1 MISIITPCYNSVN
14 FIAQTIDSVL
24 AQTFT
29 DWEMIVVDDNSKDN
43 SPEIIQEYCRK
54 DERIKYIRT
63 KRPSGSPT
71 LPRNIGLKHARG
83 RYIAFLDSDDL
94 WLPTKL
100 EEQLRLFQEEKVAIV
115 YSNYEKI
122 SEEGKRDSR
131 YIIAPKQVDY
141 KTLLKGNVMG
151 CLTVM
156 YDSEKVGKRFFNSIG
171 HEDYAVWLSILK
183 EGFIAKNT
191 NSVTALYRVRR
202 QSVSSNKWD
211 VLAWQWNIYVKE
223 EKTGVPL
230 AMFYF
235 VNYAVRAFL
244 KRIK

>member
-14 FIAQTIDSVL
+14 FISQAIDSVI
-24 AQTFT
+24 AQTYT
-29 DWEMIVVDDNSKDN
+29 DWEMIVVDDNSRDN
-43 SPEIIQEYCRK
+43 SPDIIQEYCRK
-54 DERIKYIRT
+54 DARIRYIRT
-63 KRPSGSPT
+63 ERPSGSPT

-100 EEQLRLFQEEKVAIV
+100 EKQLLLFQEDKVAIV

-122 SEEGKRDSR
+122 SEDGKRDNR
-131 YIIAPKQVDY
+131 NIIAPSQVDY

-156 YDSEKVGKRFFNSIG
+156 YDSEKVGKRFFNYIG
-171 HEDYAVWLSILK
+171 HEDYAVWLAILK
-183 EGFIAKNT
+183 EGYIAKNT
-191 NSVTALYRVRR
+191 NTVTALYRVRR

-211 VLAWQWNIYVKE
+211 VLSWQWNIYVNV
-223 EKTGVPL
+223 EKTGIPMAV
-230 AMFYF
+230 FYF